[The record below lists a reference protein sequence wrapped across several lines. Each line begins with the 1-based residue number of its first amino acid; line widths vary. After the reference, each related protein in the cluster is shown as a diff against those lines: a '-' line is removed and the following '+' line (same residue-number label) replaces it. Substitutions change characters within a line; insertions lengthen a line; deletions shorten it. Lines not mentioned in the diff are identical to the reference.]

1 MRRQEDYREDT
12 IRRLHEEK
20 RLEANMSHEERISEK
35 RFIRR
40 TMMEQK
46 EREMEEAILKVKNG
60 RSNIKGKVKR
70 EPLIFQLKRKSYC
83 LQLVYKVDEKSLTK
97 MNVIWR
103 EKDYRYFNKLLTRYD
118 IIAYFLLLFL

>member
-20 RLEANMSHEERISEK
+20 RLEANMSNEERISEK

-46 EREMEEAILKVKNG
+46 EKEMEEAILKVK
-60 RSNIKGKVKR
+60 RTSDF
-70 EPLIFQLKRKSYC
+70 LT
-83 LQLVYKVDEKSLTK
+83 EKE
-97 MNVIWR
+97 R
-103 EKDYRYFNKLLTRYD
+103 
-118 IIAYFLLLFL
+118 IIVNS